1 MKKQLFKLNACL
13 LIAFSVGIQMD
24 SKAGIPVVKAKADEH
39 ASLVLSEKVTR
50 VADKDHPVKMDKVT
64 LRSNK
69 VIIPNLSP
77 TVLMDDLNFSSA
89 ATNVPRDF
97 LVTINETN
105 NSSTAGLISFRVFK
119 LSAFTITYSTTSGT
133 SNVYPGVANSNSDW
147 DFSETNSY
155 ITVTSKTGL
164 MIEANSNKVVG
175 FSITR
180 RTGVPDHTQQNMTVS
195 VVANSGGE
203 QDVSDNIAG
212 AKVNATN
219 TPSPLA
225 FTIAAD
231 SIKLNPYGYS
241 PLSALVNFSVS
252 ALGKTFISVRGKHGK
267 ITYVEHLFND
277 NGLRH
282 SIPLIGL
289 YANYAN
295 TVDIRVISAS
305 GDTLAKSTI
314 IVQTG
319 DLPPSMP
326 TSIVAAP
333 FDESKVAPG
342 LILVSNYSVGAPH
355 TPFFMDAYGEIRWI
369 LDYRSHP
376 QLNTLN
382 YEDGISRLRN
392 GNFFFGDSRTQA
404 IYEIDLLGKV
414 INSWNVSAMGYT
426 FHHEVREKPNGNFI
440 VTANKPGSTYKDGV
454 SPTVEDFVIEID
466 RQSGSL
472 STVWDLKESLDETR
486 TNLTTPDGV
495 QPASDWFHGN
505 AVEYDSTDN
514 TIMVSGRTQG
524 VVKLDYTNHVKWILS
539 AHSGW
544 TTNRRGEDLN
554 QFLLK
559 PLDATGNLITD
570 AGVIAGTAVAPDFEW
585 NWYQHNITQLPNGD
599 KLIFD
604 NGSVREFNPSA
615 AKYSRS
621 VSYRIDPVNLTVQQ
635 TWTYGKERGIDTY
648 SKVISSAQFLPTS
661 NHVVFGPGYQVVNTT
676 GQGGKVVEIDFATK
690 QVVSEISIS
699 STNQFGFHRS
709 KKISAYP

>member
-1 MKKQLFKLNACL
+1 MRKQLCKISAWL
-13 LIAFSVGIQMD
+13 LIALAGYPQTD
-24 SKAGIPVVKAKADEH
+24 SKAGTSALEAETESH
-39 ASLVLSEKVTR
+39 ASLVLSERVRTVSNRNHQRKGSSVTFLSKKATTPN
-50 VADKDHPVKMDKVT
+50 VA
-64 LRSNK
+64 
-69 VIIPNLSP
+69 P
-77 TVLMDDLNFSSA
+77 TILMNDLNFNSA
-89 ATNVPRDF
+89 STGVSRDF
-97 LVTINETN
+97 VVTINETN
-105 NSSTAGLISFRVFK
+105 SSPTLGVISFRVFK
-119 LSAFTITYSTTSGT
+119 LSAFTIAYSTNSGT

-147 DFSETNSY
+147 DFSETNNY
-155 ITVTSKTGL
+155 ITVTSKPG
-164 MIEANSNKVVG
+164 IVIGASSNKVVG

-180 RTGVPDHTQQNMTVS
+180 KTGVPDHTQQNITVS
-195 VVANSGGE
+195 ILANSGGE
-203 QDVSDNIAG
+203 QEASDNITG
-212 AKVNATN
+212 VKVNATN
-219 TPSPLA
+219 TPSPLL
-225 FTIAAD
+225 FTIATD
-231 SIKLNPYGYS
+231 SIKLNPYGYT
-241 PLSALVNFSVS
+241 PLSAQVNFSVS

-277 NGLRH
+277 NGLQH

-295 TVDIRVISAS
+295 TVDIHIIGAS

-314 IVQTG
+314 TVQTG

-355 TPFFMDAYGEIRWI
+355 TPFFMDAYGEIRWL

-392 GNFFFGDSRTQA
+392 GNFFFGDSRMQA

-414 INSWNVSAMGYT
+414 INSWNVSATGYT
-426 FHHEVREKPNGNFI
+426 FHHEVSEKPNGNFLL
-440 VTANKPGSTYKDGV
+440 TANKPGSTYKDGV

-466 RQSGSL
+466 RQSGNL

-539 AHSGW
+539 AHAGW

-559 PLDATGNLITD
+559 PLDANGNLITNT
-570 AGVIAGTAVAPDFEW
+570 AVINGTAIAPDFEW

-615 AKYSRS
+615 NKYSRA
-621 VSYRIDPVNLTVQQ
+621 VSYKIDPVNLTVQQ
-635 TWTYGKERGIDTY
+635 TWTYGKERGLETY
-648 SKVISSAQFLPTS
+648 SKIISSAQFLPAS
-661 NHVVFGPGYQVVNTT
+661 NHILFGPGYQVINTS
-676 GQGGKVVEIDFATK
+676 GQGGKVVEIDFTTK

-699 STNQFGFHRS
+699 SINQFGFHRS